1 MEEKKK
7 MKQQQSVR
15 TDYWLQPNIVVKVI
29 TKRLGEKYHK
39 KKAVIMVRMLH
50 VVFSL
55 SSFLI
60 FLQSQQ
66 TLHIKL
72 FLFVVSVII
81 QIMRVC
87 Y

>member
-1 MEEKKK
+1 